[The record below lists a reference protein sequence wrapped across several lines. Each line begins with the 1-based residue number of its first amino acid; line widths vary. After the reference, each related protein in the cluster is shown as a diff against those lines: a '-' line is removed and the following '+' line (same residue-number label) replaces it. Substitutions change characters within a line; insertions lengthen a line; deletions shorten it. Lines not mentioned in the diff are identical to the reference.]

1 MRDTDYVSKKMPHRT
16 ALDNA
21 RLPCFT
27 VMDWREHGVEAAH
40 SSQDNGG
47 YCGLPKLNLL
57 GDVISRWQERGFYN
71 FQEVSKNFY

>member
-1 MRDTDYVSKKMPHRT
+1 MPHRT
-16 ALDNA
+16 TLDNA

-27 VMDWREHGVEAAH
+27 VMDWHEHGVAAAH

-47 YCGLPKLNLL
+47 FGGLAKLNLL

-71 FQEVSKNFY
+71 FREVSKNFY